1 MPNGADAPPRFC
13 EAVGMALGVVARIGR
28 FCFRHRWPVIG
39 LWLAVVVLGGLSV
52 GPVFGAIADASNP
65 EHVEAIDGLDAV
77 ATGNDSSG
85 SVIGLVSGV
94 DPDAA
99 AVRAA
104 VVAAADEAGRIAGV
118 RGVATPYSVTAQ
130 QAPAYLANDGRG
142 LLVVVTLAKL
152 DGGERE
158 DAVKQLRTRLHRL
171 DDTLAAAGVPHA
183 TVEVGGNPVLNAEV
197 RATQKADLGRA
208 EAISLPLT
216 LLVLVFVFG
225 GLVAAGLPVLAAFVS
240 VAAAMPLL
248 WVFSRVADLDQNVV
262 TVVTLLGLGL
272 SVDYG
277 LLLVA
282 RYREE
287 IAAGFEPQE
296 AVGRAWATAGRTIL
310 FSALTVAAALSGLLM
325 FSIHQLGALGAGGV
339 SIAVVAMLAALTFT
353 SALIGLLHKRIRPSR
368 RGARAAGRP
377 GDDERGFF
385 ARLSRAVQRRPV
397 LIALATS
404 ALLLAAG
411 SPLLGAAIKLP
422 RLDGVPRSVEAARV
436 ADELATRFGRS
447 YQPVVTVV
455 ARTDAAH
462 LDAYASKWASDP
474 AVAGVQPAKPAGP
487 GVATVDLV
495 LRGGAQNDAAQGLV
509 HRLRADRPAGVESWV
524 VGDAAMLI
532 DVVGLITDDLP
543 AAVTVALVAM
553 ALLLFAM
560 TGSLVIPLKAILA
573 NVVSL
578 GATFGVMVAV
588 FEHGWG
594 AGVLHTLT
602 VGGLDPFVVVIVFAF
617 AFGLSMDYEVF
628 LLGRIKEY
636 VERGDDTDTAVRRGL
651 QHTGRII
658 TSAAL
663 LMVVV
668 FGCFAAADLGTI
680 EQIGVGL
687 LTAVVIDATV
697 VRCLLVPATMTL
709 LGRWN
714 WWAPGPLRRLHECIG
729 LREHTLPDPEPA
741 RDPEPVP
748 TA

>member
-1 MPNGADAPPRFC
+1 
-13 EAVGMALGVVARIGR
+13 MAQGVVARIGR

-39 LWLAVVVLGGLSV
+39 AWLVVVVLGGLTF

-65 EHVEAIDGLDAV
+65 KHVEAIDGLDAV

-85 SVIGLVSGV
+85 TVIGLVSGV

-99 AVRAA
+99 AVRTT
-104 VVAAADEAGRIAGV
+104 VLAAADDAGRVAGV
-118 RGVATPYSVTAQ
+118 RGVATPYSVNGQ
-130 QAPAYLANDGRG
+130 QVPASPAYLANDGRG

-152 DGGERE
+152 DRGERDDTVE
-158 DAVKQLRTRLHRL
+158 QLRTRLHRL
-171 DDTLAAAGVPHA
+171 DDALSAAGVPQA
-183 TVEVGGNPVLNAEV
+183 TVEVGGNPVLNAEM
-197 RATQKADLGRA
+197 RAAQKADLGRA

-216 LLVLVFVFG
+216 LVVLVFVFG

-248 WVFSRVADLDQNVV
+248 WVFSRVTDLDQNVV

-272 SVDYG
+272 SIDYG

-287 IAAGFEPQE
+287 VAAGFEPQE
-296 AVGRAWATAGRTIL
+296 AVGRAWATAGRTIF
-310 FSALTVAAALSGLLM
+310 FSALTVAAALSGLMM
-325 FSIHQLGALGAGGV
+325 FSVHQLGALGAGGV

-353 SALIGLLHKRIRPSR
+353 SALIGVLHKRIRPS
-368 RGARAAGRP
+368 GRAAGRGARTPVRP
-377 GDDERGFF
+377 GGDERGFF
-385 ARLSRAVQRRPV
+385 AGLSRAVQRRPV
-397 LIALATS
+397 LIALGTA

-411 SPLLGAAIKLP
+411 SPLLGATIKLP
-422 RLDGVPRSVEAARV
+422 HLEGVPRSVEAARV
-436 ADELATRFGRS
+436 ADELAARFGRA

-474 AVAGVQPAKPAGP
+474 AVAGLQPAKPAGP

-495 LRGGAQNDAAQGLV
+495 LRGGSQDDAAQGLV
-509 HRLRADRPAGVESWV
+509 HRLRADRPAGVQSWV
-524 VGDAAMLI
+524 VGEAATLI
-532 DVVGLITDDLP
+532 DLVGLITDDLP
-543 AAVTVALVAM
+543 AAVTVTLVAM
-553 ALLLFAM
+553 VLLLFAM
-560 TGSLVIPLKAILA
+560 TGSLVVPLKAILA

-594 AGVLHTLT
+594 SGVLHTLT

-636 VERGDDTDTAVRRGL
+636 VERGDDTDAAVRRGL

-680 EQIGVGL
+680 EQVGVGL
-687 LTAVVIDATV
+687 LTAVVIDASV

-714 WWAPGPLRRLHECIG
+714 WWAPGPLRRLHERIG
-729 LREHTLPDPEPA
+729 LREHALPEPA
-741 RDPEPVP
+741 QERDREPV
-748 TA
+748 AVD

>member
-1 MPNGADAPPRFC
+1 
-13 EAVGMALGVVARIGR
+13 MAQGVVARIGR
-28 FCFRHRWPVIG
+28 FCFRHRWSVIG
-39 LWLAVVVLGGLSV
+39 LWLVVVVLGGLAF
-52 GPVFGAIADASNP
+52 GPVFGAIADPSNP
-65 EHVEAIDGLDAV
+65 KHVEAIDGLDAV

-85 SVIGLVSGV
+85 TVIGLVNGV
-94 DPDAA
+94 DPGAD
-99 AVRAA
+99 AVRATITS
-104 VVAAADEAGRIAGV
+104 AAQDLQQAPGV
-118 RGVATPYSVTAQ
+118 RSVATPYSVPQA
-130 QAPAYLANDGRG
+130 QAPAFRATDGRG

-152 DGGERE
+152 EPADS
-158 DAVKQLRTRLHRL
+158 DTIVADLRTRLHRL
-171 DDTLAAAGVPHA
+171 DDELSAAGVPQA

-197 RATQKADLGRA
+197 RGVQKADLGRA
-208 EAISLPLT
+208 EVISLPLT
-216 LLVLVFVFG
+216 LVVLVFVFG

-248 WVFSRVADLDQNVV
+248 WLFSRVTDLDQNVV
-262 TVVTLLGLGL
+262 TVCTLLGLGL

-287 IAAGFEPQE
+287 VAAGFEPQE
-296 AVGRAWATAGRTIL
+296 AVGRAWATAGRTIF
-310 FSALTVAAALSGLLM
+310 FSALTVAAALSGLMM
-325 FSIHQLGALGAGGV
+325 FSIHQLSALGAGGV

-353 SALIGLLHKRIRPSR
+353 SALIGLLHRRIRPSKHAT
-368 RGARAAGRP
+368 ARAAAP
-377 GDDERGFF
+377 GDDRGFF
-385 ARLSRAVQRRPV
+385 AALSRGVQRRPV
-397 LIALATS
+397 LIVVGTA

-411 SPLLGAAIKLP
+411 SPLVGATIKLP
-422 RLDGVPRSVEAARV
+422 RLEGVPRSVESARV
-436 ADELATRFGRS
+436 SDELAARFGRA
-447 YQPVVTVV
+447 YLPVVTVV
-455 ARTDAAH
+455 ARTDAAS
-462 LDAYASKWASDP
+462 LDAYAAKWAHDP
-474 AVAGVQPAKPAGP
+474 AVAGLQPAAATAN

-495 LRGGAQNDAAQGLV
+495 LRGGAQDEAAQGLV
-509 HRLRADRPAGVESWV
+509 HRLRADRPAGVQSWV
-524 VGDAAMLI
+524 VGDAATLV

-543 AAVTVALVAM
+543 AAVTVTLVAM
-553 ALLLFAM
+553 MVLLFAM
-560 TGSLVIPLKAILA
+560 TGSLVVPVKAILA

-578 GATFGVMVAV
+578 GATMGVMVAV

-594 AGVLHTLT
+594 SGVLHTLT
-602 VGGLDPFVVVIVFAF
+602 VGGLAPFVVVIVFAF

-709 LGRWN
+709 LGRFN
-714 WWAPGPLRRLHECIG
+714 WWAPAPLRRLHERIG
-729 LREHTLPDPEPA
+729 LREHTLPGPSSARESEPA
-741 RDPEPVP
+741 AASR
-748 TA
+748 

>member
-1 MPNGADAPPRFC
+1 
-13 EAVGMALGVVARIGR
+13 MALGVVAKIGR
-28 FCFRHRWPVIG
+28 FCFRHRWSVLG
-39 LWLAVVVLGGLSV
+39 LWLVVVVLGGLTF
-52 GPVFGAIADASNP
+52 GPVFSAIADASNP
-65 EHVEAIDGLDAV
+65 KHIEAIDGVDAV

-85 SVIGLVSGV
+85 TVIGLINNV
-94 DPDAA
+94 DPNAA

-104 VVAAADEAGRIAGV
+104 VTAAAEDASRAGGV
-118 RGVATPYSVTAQ
+118 RAVATPYSVPQA
-130 QAPAYLANDGRG
+130 QAPAYLATDGHG

-152 DGGERE
+152 ERNE
-158 DAVKQLRTRLHRL
+158 RDPVVNDVRDRLHHL
-171 DDTLAAAGVPHA
+171 DDALSSAGVPQA
-183 TVEVGGNPVLNAEV
+183 TVEVGGNPVLNAQI
-197 RATQKADLGRA
+197 RGAQKEDLGRA
-208 EAISLPLT
+208 ELISLPLT
-216 LLVLVFVFG
+216 LVVLVFVFG
-225 GLVAAGLPVLAAFVS
+225 GLIAAGLPVLAAFVS

-248 WVFSRVADLDQNVV
+248 WVFSRVTDLDQNVV
-262 TVVTLLGLGL
+262 TVCTLLGLGL
-272 SVDYG
+272 SIDYG

-287 IAAGFEPQE
+287 VAAGFEPEE
-296 AVGRAWATAGRTIL
+296 AVGRAWATAGRTIF
-310 FSALTVAAALSGLLM
+310 FSALTVAAALSGLMM

-368 RGARAAGRP
+368 KATGG
-377 GDDERGFF
+377 DERGFF
-385 ARLSRAVQRRPV
+385 AGLSRAVQRRPV
-397 LIALATS
+397 LIAAAT
-404 ALLLAAG
+404 AAVLLAAG
-411 SPLLGAAIKLP
+411 SPLLGATIKLP
-422 RLDGVPRSVEAARV
+422 HLEGVPRTIESARV
-436 ADELATRFGRS
+436 ADELAARFGRS
-447 YQPVVTVV
+447 YRPVVTVV
-455 ARTDAAH
+455 ARTDAAS
-462 LDAYASKWASDP
+462 LDAYAAKWASDP
-474 AVAGVQPAKPAGP
+474 AVAGLQPAKAAGN

-495 LRGGAQNDAAQGLV
+495 LRGGSQDDAAQELV
-509 HRLRADRPAGVESWV
+509 HRLRADRPAGVQSWV
-524 VGDAAMLI
+524 VGDAATLI
-532 DVVGLITDDLP
+532 DLVGLITDDLP
-543 AAVTVALVAM
+543 AAVTVTLVAM
-553 ALLLFAM
+553 VLLLFAM
-560 TGSLVIPLKAILA
+560 TGSLVVPVKAVLA

-636 VERGDDTDTAVRRGL
+636 VERGDDTDAAVRRGL

-680 EQIGVGL
+680 EQVGVGL

-714 WWAPGPLRRLHECIG
+714 WWAPGPLRRLHERIG
-729 LREHTLPDPEPA
+729 LREHALPE
-741 RDPEPVP
+741 PEPVRAAEP
-748 TA
+748 IAVD